1 MEGDRIFEN
10 EVIYR
15 VKMQFNSEERWTKA
29 MKLLLMNLK
38 RLVSLIPHTIVQKA

>member
-10 EVIYR
+10 DVIYR

-29 MKLLLMNLK
+29 MKLLLLNLK
-38 RLVSLIPHTIVQKA
+38 RAIALVPHQLVGK